1 MRLRTENLTVSYGA
15 QTVLDGLSLAL
26 PAGKITALLG
36 PNGCG
41 KSTLLNCFSRLLTPD
56 SGEILLDEKPIA
68 GFSARQLA
76 RRLALL
82 PQHHLSPE
90 GITVRELVS
99 YGRSPWLSLWGR
111 LSAEDNE
118 RVNVAMSQTR
128 TRNLADRR
136 LTQLSGGQRQR
147 AFLAMVLAQ
156 DTPLILLDEPT
167 TYLDINHQ
175 VELMRLMVELLMV
188 ELKRQGKTVVTVLHD
203 LNQASRYCDHLVVL
217 ASGRVM
223 AQGAP
228 EAVMKPELLKTVFSV
243 EAEIHPEP
251 VSGRPM
257 CVVK

>member
-1 MRLRTENLTVSYGA
+1 MQLSAENLTAGYGKKNI
-15 QTVLDGLSLAL
+15 LNGLTLTL
-26 PAGKITALLG
+26 PAGKITALIG

-41 KSTLLNCFSRLLTPD
+41 KSTLLKCFSRLLTPA
-56 SGEILLDEKPIA
+56 SGTLYLGGEAL
-68 GFSARQLA
+68 SALPGRQLA
-76 RRLALL
+76 RKLALL
-82 PQHHLSPE
+82 PQQHSAPE
-90 GITVRELVS
+90 GISVRELVG
-99 YGRSPWLSLWGR
+99 YGRSPWLNMWGR
-111 LSAEDNE
+111 LGQQDKAAVERAMQETNITDLAEK
-118 RVNVAMSQTR
+118 RVSE
-128 TRNLADRR
+128 
-136 LTQLSGGQRQR
+136 LSGGQRQR

-175 VELMRLMVELLMV
+175 VELMRLMV

>member
-1 MRLRTENLTVSYGA
+1 MTLRTENLTVRYGT
-15 QTVLDGLSLAL
+15 QIVLDNLSLAL

-41 KSTLLNCFSRLLTPD
+41 KSTLLNCFSRLLAPE
-56 SGEILLDEKPIA
+56 SGTVLLNDNPIN
-68 GFSARQLA
+68 GFSPRQLA

-82 PQHHLSPE
+82 PQHHLTPE

-111 LSAEDNE
+111 LSAEDNA
-118 RVNVAMSQTR
+118 RVNVAMSQTQ
-128 TRNLADRR
+128 THHLADKR
-136 LTQLSGGQRQR
+136 LTMLSGGQRQR
-147 AFLAMVLAQ
+147 AFLAMVIAQ
-156 DTPLILLDEPT
+156 DTPIVLLDEPT

-175 VELMRLMVELLMV
+175 VELMHLMHELQT
-188 ELKRQGKTVVTVLHD
+188 QGKKVIAVLHD
-203 LNQASRYCDHLVVL
+203 LNQASRYCDYLVML
-217 ASGRVM
+217 ANGRVM

-228 EAVMKPELLKTVFSV
+228 DEVMKPELLKTVFGV

-257 CVVK
+257 CVVR

>member
-175 VELMRLMVELLMV
+175 VELMRLMVEL
-188 ELKRQGKTVVTVLHD
+188 KRQGKTVVTVLHD

-243 EAEIHPEP
+243 EAEI
-251 VSGRPM
+251 
-257 CVVK
+257 

>member
-1 MRLRTENLTVSYGA
+1 MRLHTENLTVSYGTN
-15 QTVLDGLSLAL
+15 TVLDGLSLAL

-41 KSTLLNCFSRLLTPD
+41 KSTLLNCFSRLLPPT
-56 SGEILLDEKPIA
+56 SGSVWLDNCPISE
-68 GFSARQLA
+68 FSSRQLA

-82 PQHHLSPE
+82 PQHSLTPE

-111 LSAEDNE
+111 LSVEDNA
-118 RVNVAMSQTR
+118 RVKVAMRQTQ
-128 TRNLADRR
+128 THHLAERR
-136 LTQLSGGQRQR
+136 LTELSGGQRQR

-156 DTPLILLDEPT
+156 DTPVVLLDEPT

-175 VELMRLMVELLMV
+175 VELMRLMGELRA
-188 ELKRQGKTVVTVLHD
+188 EGKTVVAVLHD
-203 LNQASRYCDHLVVL
+203 LNQASRYCDHLVVM
-217 ASGRVM
+217 AKGNVA

-228 EAVMKPELLKTVFSV
+228 QKVMTPELLRSAFSV

-251 VSGRPM
+251 LSGRPL

>member
-68 GFSARQLA
+68 GFPPANWLA
-76 RRLALL
+76 AWLYCRNTIYPPR
-82 PQHHLSPE
+82 
-90 GITVRELVS
+90 ITVRELVS

-175 VELMRLMVELLMV
+175 VELMRLMVEL
-188 ELKRQGKTVVTVLHD
+188 KRQGKTVVTVLHD

>member
-175 VELMRLMVELLMV
+175 VELMRLMVEL
-188 ELKRQGKTVVTVLHD
+188 KRQGKTVVTVLHD

-243 EAEIHPEP
+243 EAEIH
-251 VSGRPM
+251 
-257 CVVK
+257 

>member
-1 MRLRTENLTVSYGA
+1 M
-15 QTVLDGLSLAL
+15 
-26 PAGKITALLG
+26 
-36 PNGCG
+36 
-41 KSTLLNCFSRLLTPD
+41 NCFSRLLTQT
-56 SGEILLDEKPIA
+56 LARYCDEKP
-68 GFSARQLA
+68 GRFSRPPAA

-82 PQHHLSPE
+82 PQHHLSPG
-90 GITVRELVS
+90 GITVQELVS
-99 YGRSPWLSLWGR
+99 WPQPVAVVVGATLR
-111 LSAEDNE
+111 EDNE

-175 VELMRLMVELLMV
+175 VELMRLMV

>member
-175 VELMRLMVELLMV
+175 VELMRLMVEL
-188 ELKRQGKTVVTVLHD
+188 KRQGKTVVTVLHD
-203 LNQASRYCDHLVVL
+203 LNQASRYCDHLV
-217 ASGRVM
+217 
-223 AQGAP
+223 
-228 EAVMKPELLKTVFSV
+228 
-243 EAEIHPEP
+243 
-251 VSGRPM
+251 
-257 CVVK
+257 

>member
-99 YGRSPWLSLWGR
+99 YGR
-111 LSAEDNE
+111 
-118 RVNVAMSQTR
+118 
-128 TRNLADRR
+128 
-136 LTQLSGGQRQR
+136 RQR
-147 AFLAMVLAQ
+147 AGQRGNESDPDAQ
-156 DTPLILLDEPT
+156 
-167 TYLDINHQ
+167 
-175 VELMRLMVELLMV
+175 
-188 ELKRQGKTVVTVLHD
+188 
-203 LNQASRYCDHLVVL
+203 
-217 ASGRVM
+217 SG
-223 AQGAP
+223 
-228 EAVMKPELLKTVFSV
+228 
-243 EAEIHPEP
+243 
-251 VSGRPM
+251 
-257 CVVK
+257 

>member
-175 VELMRLMVELLMV
+175 VELMRLMVEL
-188 ELKRQGKTVVTVLHD
+188 KRQGKTVVTVLHD

-243 EAEIHPEP
+243 EAEIHPE
-251 VSGRPM
+251 
-257 CVVK
+257 